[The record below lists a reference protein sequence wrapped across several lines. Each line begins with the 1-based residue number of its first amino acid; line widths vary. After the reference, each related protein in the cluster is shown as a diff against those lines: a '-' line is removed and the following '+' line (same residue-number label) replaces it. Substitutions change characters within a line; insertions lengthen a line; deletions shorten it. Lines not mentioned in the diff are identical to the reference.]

1 MTDAPSPASGA
12 PLKLFNSLTRKLEE
26 FRPVHPGE
34 ARVYSCGPTVYNYP
48 HIGNMRA
55 YVFADTLGRTLSFKG
70 YKLTHV
76 INITDVGHLTD
87 DADAGE
93 DKLEKAAA
101 EKAQSIWDIARH
113 YTEAYWADVKA
124 LNIRQPAHWSIA
136 TDYVPQMI
144 EFAKAIADKHCY
156 ELDSGLYFNTKTV
169 PDYGRLAREDDLLAE
184 MQKLIQRQ
192 KAAKDIAGAK
202 ERIDA
207 LRKLVIDFIAVIDDF
222 YKRKSLKKYQS
233 LRAIWQVAAEASE
246 DDFPAALQ
254 RSLNESRAFFK
265 APRVEP
271 VAGKRNDEDFAIWR
285 KTPAGETRQM
295 EWDSPWG
302 RGAPGWHL
310 ECSVMSEA
318 LLGFPFDIHT
328 GGIDHREIHHPNE
341 IAQNQAHSCSADSG
355 ARFWMH
361 NNFLVERSGKM
372 SKSSGEFLRLQL
384 LIDKGYHTLAYR
396 LMCLQAHYRSELEFS
411 WEGLG
416 AALTRL
422 KRLVMAVEKLD
433 PPRNGEVASRSDDG
447 GGARPSADAAQD
459 RPPPPPASPI
469 PLPVPGRIA
478 DLLAKFDAA
487 MSDDLNT
494 PVALTLL
501 EEAAA
506 MKKVDADQKRAA
518 LAAMDAVLGLN
529 ILSLSRADLRIRP
542 RAATIT
548 EVEIE
553 EILTRRKEARA
564 AKDFATSD
572 KLRDELIAAGV
583 EVMDGDPLGWDW
595 RLEA

>member
-1 MTDAPSPASGA
+1 MGAAMTDAPAS
-12 PLKLFNSLTRKLEE
+12 PLKLFNSLTRSLETFE
-26 FRPVHPGE
+26 PVHAGE

-55 YVFADTLGRTLSFKG
+55 YVFADTLGRTLSYKG

-156 ELDSGLYFNTKTV
+156 ELESGLYFDTTTV
-169 PDYGRLAREDDLLAE
+169 SDYGRLARHGTDEGE
-184 MQKLIQRQ
+184 S
-192 KAAKDIAGAK
+192 
-202 ERIDA
+202 RID
-207 LRKLVIDFIAVIDDF
+207 
-222 YKRKSLKKYQS
+222 
-233 LRAIWQVAAEASE
+233 
-246 DDFPAALQ
+246 
-254 RSLNESRAFFK
+254 
-265 APRVEP
+265 P
-271 VAGKRNDEDFAIWR
+271 VDGKRHPADFAIWR

-341 IAQNQAHSCSADSG
+341 IAQNQAHSCSDASG
-355 ARFWMH
+355 ARIWMH

-372 SKSSGEFLRLQL
+372 SKSSGEFLRVQL
-384 LIDKGYHTLAYR
+384 LIDKGYHPLAYR

-411 WEGLG
+411 WDNL
-416 AALTRL
+416 AAAFTRL
-422 KRLVMAVEKLD
+422 KRLVHNVARLRAEFGHYAPSTSSLQKYRDRLDDAV
-433 PPRNGEVASRSDDG
+433 
-447 GGARPSADAAQD
+447 
-459 RPPPPPASPI
+459 
-469 PLPVPGRIA
+469 
-478 DLLAKFDAA
+478 
-487 MSDDLNT
+487 SDDLNT
-494 PVALTLL
+494 SRALPALEELVVDKQFSPADRLTLVA
-501 EEAAA
+501 EF
-506 MKKVDADQKRAA
+506 DQ
-518 LAAMDAVLGLN
+518 VLGLG
-529 ILSLSRADLRIRP
+529 LS
-542 RAATIT
+542 T
-548 EVEIE
+548 
-553 EILTRRKEARA
+553 LTREELRTRPSAAKLDETDIGRILEARREARA
-564 AKDFATSD
+564 AKDFTTSD
-572 KLRDELIAAGV
+572 ALRDELAAAGV

-595 RLEA
+595 RLVN

>member
-1 MTDAPSPASGA
+1 MGAGMTDAPAPSADSGT
-12 PLKLFNSLTRKLEE
+12 PLKLFNSMARSLEE
-26 FRPVHPGE
+26 FQPVHPGE

-55 YVFADTLGRTLSFKG
+55 YIFADTLGRTLTHKG

-101 EKAQSIWDIARH
+101 EKAQSIWDIAQH

-124 LNIRQPAHWSIA
+124 LGIRQPAHWSIA
-136 TDYVPQMI
+136 TDYVPAMI

-156 ELDSGLYFNTKTV
+156 ELEGGLYFDTTSV
-169 PDYGRLAREDDLLAE
+169 ADYGRLARHGTDEGE
-184 MQKLIQRQ
+184 S
-192 KAAKDIAGAK
+192 
-202 ERIDA
+202 RID
-207 LRKLVIDFIAVIDDF
+207 
-222 YKRKSLKKYQS
+222 
-233 LRAIWQVAAEASE
+233 
-246 DDFPAALQ
+246 
-254 RSLNESRAFFK
+254 
-265 APRVEP
+265 P
-271 VAGKRNDEDFAIWR
+271 VDGKRAPADFAIWR
-285 KTPAGETRQM
+285 KTPVGETRQM

-341 IAQNQAHSCSADSG
+341 IAQNQAHSCSTDSG
-355 ARFWMH
+355 ARMWMH

-372 SKSSGEFLRLQL
+372 SKSSGEFLRVQL
-384 LIDKGYHTLAYR
+384 LVDKGYHPLAYR

-422 KRLVMAVEKLD
+422 KRLVMA
-433 PPRNGEVASRSDDG
+433 AAA
-447 GGARPSADAAQD
+447 ARDVSADEPSD
-459 RPPPPPASPI
+459 RRLI
-469 PLPVPGRIA
+469 
-478 DLLAKFDAA
+478 DLLVKFDAA
-487 MSDDLNT
+487 ISDDLNT

-501 EEAAA
+501 EDAAA
-506 MKKVDADQKRAA
+506 MKKIDAGQKRAV
-518 LAAMDAVLGLN
+518 LETMDAVLGLQ
-529 ILSLSRADLRIRP
+529 LLTVSRTDLRVRP
-542 RAATIT
+542 KSATIA
-548 EVEIE
+548 EDEIE
-553 EILTRRKEARA
+553 TVLTRRKEARA

-572 KLRDELIAAGV
+572 TLRDELIAAGV

-595 RLEA
+595 RLGEV